1 MIKKELVVV
10 KDPRAPIS
18 ENFRAMRTNLQF
30 MNSSEDNNQ
39 TILITSTLCL
49 EPILNF
55 SAKPSCIQ
63 GLSESCF
70 KPSRIIKPPVESG

>member
-39 TILITSTLCL
+39 TILITST
-49 EPILNF
+49 
-55 SAKPSCIQ
+55 SPSKIA
-63 GLSESCF
+63 STY
-70 KPSRIIKPPVESG
+70 

>member
-39 TILITSTLCL
+39 IEISKMLLG
-49 EPILNF
+49 
-55 SAKPSCIQ
+55 K
-63 GLSESCF
+63 
-70 KPSRIIKPPVESG
+70 